1 MIFNRIARSGESE
14 IVVVPHVSEA
24 ARPPDCANCAER
36 NIAAQTSRELIEHR
50 TAEVQLRADHVRDV
64 ERLHEM
70 EIENRRQALFGRES
84 DHRLM
89 NDLQLVV
96 SLLSLQSRT
105 QTNADTAPH
114 LSVAANRVAAIARV
128 HRHLHSLEGKQT
140 IAFKHYL
147 DELCEE
153 YSTMLIAGEGLAA
166 PIVVEGPEIN
176 LAAAIGTSLGLI
188 VNELITNAIKHGRS
202 QVTVLLAPDPGKGW
216 ALSVCNDGSTLPD
229 GFDASARK
237 GLGMSLIASLVAQI
251 GGELRIERGDRDQG
265 ARFMVLFAG

>member
-1 MIFNRIARSGESE
+1 MIFNRIARSWKAE
-14 IVVVPHVSEA
+14 IVAVPQVSV
-24 ARPPDCANCAER
+24 ARPADCANCAER
-36 NIAAQTSRELIEHR
+36 HIAAQTFRELIEHR
-50 TAEVQLRADHVRDV
+50 TAEVQLRAEHVRDV
-64 ERLHEM
+64 ERLHEL
-70 EIENRRQALFGRES
+70 EIEN
-84 DHRLM
+84 HRLL

-105 QTNADTAPH
+105 QTNAETATH

-153 YSTMLIAGEGLAA
+153 YSTMLIAGEGLAV
-166 PIVVEGPEIN
+166 PIVVEGPEID

-188 VNELITNAIKHGRS
+188 VNELITNAIKHGRG
-202 QVTVLLAPDPGKGW
+202 QVTVLLAPDPSKGW

-265 ARFMVLFAG
+265 ARFTVLFAG